1 MRKNRQASP
10 NRREFLASGAAAAIG
25 CQFVPRH
32 VLDAPGKPAPSDKL
46 NIGCIGIGG
55 QEGGVTRDLASLR
68 HG

>member
-1 MRKNRQASP
+1 M
-10 NRREFLASGAAAAIG
+10 LLG
-25 CQFVPRH
+25 
-32 VLDAPGKPAPSDKL
+32 APGKPAPSDKL